1 MGTFDAISGY
11 DSIKF
16 VELVD
21 QASIGKSSRST
32 PATFTKS
39 FDYIR
44 ELFSMTQ
51 TSKQMGWRPG
61 HFSFNVPGG
70 RCEACEGEGAI
81 TVEMQFLPD
90 VALECESC
98 KGTRYKKEVRNILY
112 NNKSIVDV
120 LEMTI
125 DEAIEFFE
133 DKPKIVN
140 KLQMLQDVGLG
151 YLKLGQPSTM
161 LSGGESQR
169 IKLAASLDSNSEGQ
183 TLYIFDEP
191 STGLHLDDISKLI
204 NCFSRLSERGHSVL
218 IIEHNLSII
227 AASDFVIDLGPEAG
241 DKGGQV
247 VATGTPEE
255 IAEIENSYT
264 GMALKEYFKTIGK
277 SE

>member
-1 MGTFDAISGY
+1 
-11 DSIKF
+11 
-16 VELVD
+16 
-21 QASIGKSSRST
+21 
-32 PATFTKS
+32 
-39 FDYIR
+39 
-44 ELFSMTQ
+44 MTQ
-51 TSKQMGWRPG
+51 ASKQMGWRPG

-241 DKGGQV
+241 EKGGQV